1 LPMEFREAEARWCEC
16 QPIPGVLFR
25 LNDPVAIQAGEHAG
39 EVGCAMALLSLTP
52 EPLYL
57 VELEP
62 NGQEVQ
68 VQQSRLG
75 AV

>member
-1 LPMEFREAEARWCEC
+1 MELREAETRWIES

-25 LNDPVAIQAGEHAG
+25 LNDPVAVQAGEHAG

-62 NGQEVQ
+62 KGEEVQ
-68 VQQSRLG
+68 VLQSQLG
-75 AV
+75 TV

>member
-1 LPMEFREAEARWCEC
+1 MELREAEARWAEF

-39 EVGCAMALLSLTP
+39 EVGCAIALVGLAP
-52 EPLYL
+52 EPRYL

-62 NGQEVQ
+62 DGEEVQ
-68 VQQSRLG
+68 VLQSQLG
-75 AV
+75 TV

>member
-1 LPMEFREAEARWCEC
+1 MELHEAEARWVTC

-25 LNDPVAIQAGEHAG
+25 LNDPVAIQAGDHAG
-39 EVGCAMALLSLTP
+39 EVGCAIALLGLTP

-62 NGQEVQ
+62 NGQEVEIL
-68 VQQSRLG
+68 QSHLG
-75 AV
+75 TV